1 VGVVVP
7 DEARSC
13 GWDDG
18 ARQRNLPVEVQQA
31 PARFRLSGKV
41 CGLGS
46 GLRGSWRLGGRR
58 VGSRMS
64 QRVGDG
70 DSYVPET
77 ATILPC
83 GHLGLAAFVFC

>member
-1 VGVVVP
+1 VGAVVP

-18 ARQRNLPVEVQQA
+18 ARRRNLPIEVRQA

-46 GLRGSWRLGGRR
+46 GLRGSWRLGGRI

-64 QRVGDG
+64 RGVD
-70 DSYVPET
+70 DSYVSET
-77 ATILPC
+77 ATILPR